1 MSPRIKIEAEGRV
14 LEAPFEARLGDVL
27 VQAGIPIS
35 LYCGRRGVCGKC
47 AVEVLSGDLPP
58 LDERERILLESRR
71 LPPDRFR
78 LACRLP
84 VRGDLTIR
92 IPESSFIPSTRILA
106 RGEGKSVRLDP
117 SVRKIAGRR
126 SDIPGASAVSEELR
140 AEKFPDDILTTVLG
154 PGDEVLALEREDTT
168 SRLFGLAIDLGT
180 TTLVVDLVDL
190 RSGAVIATAVGLNG
204 QSSFGADVVSRIT
217 AAFRNPGQAEALR
230 RAVLASLNGLIAE
243 VGRTGSVQADEIYET
258 VIAGN
263 TAMGQLFLGLP
274 IDGLAVAPFEI
285 DDLSPSPI
293 PASTSGLTVNPAGRV
308 VLAPHLHSFVGGDI
322 TAGLLALDLPSR
334 SGNILFLDL
343 GTNGELV
350 LKTDRGLTATSTAAG
365 PAFEG
370 MSLSCGLPAQS
381 GAIDKAVWDPD
392 EGCLIVQTIGP
403 GPARGV
409 CGTGLV
415 DVIAAFLRRGSLNSQ
430 GRILHPDKRLTM
442 TPDLALLPSD
452 IREVQLAAAAVKTG
466 LRMLLAAED
475 LEIGDLDQVF
485 VAGAF
490 GASLDVEN
498 AVRIGLLPRLPE
510 GRIRFVG
517 NTSLEG
523 ARAMLLSRAERRLA
537 VRIAGQVGHLP
548 LAQDE
553 AFQRM
558 FVDALEFREW
568 PDADRHP

>member
-442 TPDLALLPSD
+442 TPDLAS
-452 IREVQLAAAAVKTG
+452 V
-466 LRMLLAAED
+466 
-475 LEIGDLDQVF
+475 
-485 VAGAF
+485 
-490 GASLDVEN
+490 
-498 AVRIGLLPRLPE
+498 
-510 GRIRFVG
+510 
-517 NTSLEG
+517 
-523 ARAMLLSRAERRLA
+523 
-537 VRIAGQVGHLP
+537 
-548 LAQDE
+548 
-553 AFQRM
+553 
-558 FVDALEFREW
+558 
-568 PDADRHP
+568 RHPRGSTCGRGR